1 MDKLFQNITLANL
14 IAISG
19 LIIACI
25 SLGWN
30 ILNEL
35 RRTPRARV
43 HVMIAKIFQQD
54 NPRIGEGDYLSIT
67 ISNIGSRPL
76 KITNIGYWG
85 YKWWQLFKR
94 SQFII
99 IPRNLPV
106 YIKDGEEHNEMF
118 AYTPDQFKELL
129 DNNIQCIFALDSSGR
144 MHKISRLKMLGF
156 KKDLR
161 KYVRENI

>member
-54 NPRIGEGDYLSIT
+54 NPRIGENDYLSIT

-76 KITNIGYWG
+76 KITNIGYWS

-106 YIKDGEEHNEMF
+106 
-118 AYTPDQFKELL
+118 
-129 DNNIQCIFALDSSGR
+129 
-144 MHKISRLKMLGF
+144 
-156 KKDLR
+156 
-161 KYVRENI
+161 